1 MKKLGTIR
9 LGKALVVVAAAAMA
23 ALSGLGCAIHTQ
35 APIKEVAYDFSDYHF
50 YDRAYAPSPDY
61 AQSYEEYTEPVR
73 PQPSPTAV
81 AVQTFLPSPQG
92 FVSAEPE
99 TPLVAQKLV
108 RLPAP

>member
-1 MKKLGTIR
+1 MKKLGTMR

-23 ALSGLGCAIHTQ
+23 ALSGFGCAIHSQ

-50 YDRAYAPSPDY
+50 YDRAYAPSPEY
-61 AQSYEEYTEPVR
+61 AQDYEEYAEPVR

-81 AVQTFLPSPQG
+81 AVQIFEPPPAG
-92 FVSAEPE
+92 FVSAAPAAR
-99 TPLVAQKLV
+99 LVAEKLV